1 MQCQMAVTGR
11 EWCDFVSY
19 DPRLPEDLQ
28 LFVVRL
34 ERDVS
39 YIMAMEEEVSKFLGE
54 VSEMYSKLST
64 KTVVK

>member
-54 VSEMYSKLST
+54 VSEMYSKL
-64 KTVVK
+64 KEINNGL